1 MKNEI
6 VQFDERFG
14 DWGHESEET
23 ERDYEQ
29 QIRDCVETYSGYARQ
44 VHSGWVWVVGCNEQ
58 RWSRRATRHA
68 CERVVYQV
76 VEHLGEEDAFD
87 LYTGDDFDDET
98 NPDGVDTYHAWDC
111 EGDNT

>member
-1 MKNEI
+1 MTTQHTPGLNMKNEI
-6 VQFDERFG
+6 VRFDERFG
-14 DWGHESEET
+14 DWGHETEET

-29 QIRDCVETYSGYARQ
+29 QIHERVETYSGYARQ

-58 RWSRRATRHA
+58 RWSRRPTRHA

-98 NPDGVDTYHAWDC
+98 NNQQ
-111 EGDNT
+111 GDNT

>member
-6 VQFDERFG
+6 VQFDAHFG

-29 QIRDCVETYSGYARQ
+29 QIRDCVETYSGYATQ
-44 VHSGWVWVVGCNEQ
+44 VHSGWVWVVGSNEQ
-58 RWSRRATRHA
+58 RWSRRSTRHA

-76 VEHLGEEDAFD
+76 VELLGEEDAFD
-87 LYTGDDFDDET
+87 LYTDDEFDDAASFCGEDKT
-98 NPDGVDTYHAWDC
+98 
-111 EGDNT
+111 